1 MKACTAV
8 TLLLSLIKGANTMFR
23 YAEIDENGIVFA
35 VSYMEEEIDK
45 PTLILISDDFDI
57 TNKKYINGEWIEYI
71 PEPVPEPPLSEMEQS
86 ILETAIN
93 TDYLVC
99 LADLGV

>member
-1 MKACTAV
+1 
-8 TLLLSLIKGANTMFR
+8 MFR

-45 PTLILISDDFDI
+45 PTLILISEDFDI

-71 PEPVPEPPLSEMEQS
+71 PEPEPEPQLSEMEQS

>member
-1 MKACTAV
+1 
-8 TLLLSLIKGANTMFR
+8 MFR

-45 PTLILISDDFDI
+45 PTLILITEDFDI

-71 PEPVPEPPLSEMEQS
+71 PEPEPEPPLSEMEQS

>member
-1 MKACTAV
+1 
-8 TLLLSLIKGANTMFR
+8 MFR

-45 PTLILISDDFDI
+45 PTLILISEDFDI

-71 PEPVPEPPLSEMEQS
+71 PEPEPEPPLSEIEQS
-86 ILETAIN
+86 ILETVIN